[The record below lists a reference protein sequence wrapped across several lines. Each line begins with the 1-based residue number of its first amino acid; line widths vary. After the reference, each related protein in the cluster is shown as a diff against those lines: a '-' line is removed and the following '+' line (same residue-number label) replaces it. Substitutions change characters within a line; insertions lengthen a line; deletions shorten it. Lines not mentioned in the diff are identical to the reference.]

1 MSDVLRVGNAS
12 GFYGDRH
19 TAWQEM
25 LDGGEL
31 DVLTGDYLAEL
42 TMLILGRDRLRDPS
56 LGYARTFLR
65 QLEGC
70 LGTALDRGVRIVTN
84 AGGLNPAGLAAAIGA
99 LAERLGLTVRVG
111 YVEGDALPRPDA
123 LTANAYLGAY
133 GIAACLDGGADVV
146 VTGRVTDASLVV
158 GPAVARFGWGRDD
171 LDALAGATVAGHL
184 VECGAQVTGG
194 NFSFFTEL
202 PDGGNRP
209 GFPIAELH
217 RDGSCVITKPPGT
230 GGAVTVETVTAQLLY
245 EVGGPAY
252 LGPDVVTRLDTVAL
266 SADGPDRVRV
276 SGVRGTPP
284 PGTLKVG
291 VNNLGGF
298 RNSMTF
304 VLCGLDIPAKAALVR
319 GQIEE
324 AVGGEGLEFTLA
336 RTDHPDTGDTE
347 AASALLH
354 VHLRDGDRAR
364 AGRAFSAAAVEL
376 ALASYPGCTL
386 TTLPGDATPYGVF
399 TADAVPQDA
408 VPHVAVLPSGKRVPI
423 PPPARTDGSI
433 AAGPPDTPAVG
444 PPDGSA
450 AAGPPDTPPGAAGPA
465 GAADAAA
472 GARGGAGPARPG
484 APDRPTR
491 RAPLGELVGAR
502 SGDKGGDANLGV
514 WARTDA
520 TWSWLRD
527 WLTVARLRELLPE
540 TAPLTVERYELPNL
554 RAVNFVVRGL
564 LGQGVAASTRFDPQA
579 KALGELLR
587 SRIVDL
593 PAELS
598 PGPADPARHPTP
610 EEGR

>member
-1 MSDVLRVGNAS
+1 MSGVLRVGNAS
-12 GFYGDRH
+12 GFYGDRFS
-19 TAWQEM
+19 AWREM

-56 LGYARTFLR
+56 LGYAKTFLR

-70 LGTALDRGVRIVTN
+70 LGSALDRGVRIVTN
-84 AGGLNPAGLAAAIGA
+84 AGGLNPAGLAAAIGS
-99 LAERLGLTVRVG
+99 LADRLGLTVRVG
-111 YVEGDALPRPDA
+111 HVEGDALPRPDA

-146 VTGRVTDASLVV
+146 VTGRVSDASLVV
-158 GPAVARFGWGRDD
+158 GPAIARFGWGRDD

-202 PDGGNRP
+202 PDGGHRP
-209 GFPIAELH
+209 GFPVAELH
-217 RDGSCVITKPPGT
+217 PDGSCVITKHPGT

-252 LGPDVVTRLDTVAL
+252 LGPDVVTRLDTVEL

-319 GQIEE
+319 GQVEE
-324 AVGGEGLEFTLA
+324 AVGKEGLEFTLA
-336 RTDHPDTGDTE
+336 RTDHPDATDTE

-399 TADAVPQDA
+399 TADTVPQDA
-408 VPHVAVLPSGKRVPI
+408 VPHVAVLPSGERLPVPPPPRTAGTPDGPAPATNP
-423 PPPARTDGSI
+423 PPPASAD
-433 AAGPPDTPAVG
+433 P
-444 PPDGSA
+444 A
-450 AAGPPDTPPGAAGPA
+450 AADDRRGADPGRPAAPA
-465 GAADAAA
+465 
-472 GARGGAGPARPG
+472 
-484 APDRPTR
+484 DRPTR

-520 TWSWLRD
+520 TWSWLRG
-527 WLTVARLRELLPE
+527 WLTEARLRELLPE
-540 TAPLTVERYELPNL
+540 TAPLAVERYELPNL

-587 SRIVDL
+587 SRVVDL
-593 PAELS
+593 PADLA
-598 PGPADPARHPTP
+598 PGAAGTTIIR
-610 EEGR
+610 EEP

>member
-1 MSDVLRVGNAS
+1 MIRIGNAS
-12 GFYGDRH
+12 GFYGDRF
-19 TAWQEM
+19 TAWREM

-42 TMLILGRDRLRDPS
+42 TMLILARDRLRDPG
-56 LGYARTFLR
+56 LGYAKTFLR
-65 QLEGC
+65 QLETC

-84 AGGLNPAGLAAAIGA
+84 AGGLNPAGLAAAIEQ
-99 LAERLGLTVRVG
+99 LADRLGLVARVG
-111 YVEGDALPRPDA
+111 YVEGDTIRRPDA
-123 LTANAYLGAY
+123 LSANAYLGAF
-133 GIAACLDGGADVV
+133 GIAACLDAGADVV

-158 GPAVARFGWGRDD
+158 GPAIARYGWGRDD
-171 LDALAGATVAGHL
+171 LDELAGATVAGHL

-202 PDGGNRP
+202 PDGGHRP
-209 GFPIAELH
+209 GFPIVEVH
-217 RDGSCVITKPPGT
+217 PDGSSVLTKHPGT

-245 EVGGPAY
+245 EVGGPSY
-252 LGPDVVTRLDTVAL
+252 LGPDVVTALDTVAL
-266 SADGPDRVRV
+266 HADGPDRVRI

-284 PGTLKVG
+284 PPTLKVG

-304 VLCGLDIPAKAALVR
+304 VLCGLDIEAKAALVR

-324 AVGGEGLEFTLA
+324 TVGKDGLEFTLA
-336 RTDHPDTGDTE
+336 RTDHPDASDTE

-354 VHLRDGDRAR
+354 VHLRDGDKAR

-408 VPHVAVLPSGKRVPI
+408 VAHVAVLPGGERVPVA
-423 PPPARTDGSI
+423 PPIRTASTPPDES
-433 AAGPPDTPAVG
+433 AAGGEAPVG
-444 PPDGSA
+444 G
-450 AAGPPDTPPGAAGPA
+450 
-465 GAADAAA
+465 
-472 GARGGAGPARPG
+472 
-484 APDRPTR
+484 PTR
-491 RAPLGELVGAR
+491 RGALGEVAGAR

-520 TWSWLRD
+520 GYAWLRT
-527 WLTVARLRELLPE
+527 WLTVDRLAELLPE
-540 TAPLTVERYELPNL
+540 TAPLSVRRYELPNL
-554 RAVNFVVRGL
+554 RAVNFVVEGL
-564 LGQGVAASTRFDPQA
+564 LGAGVAASIRFDPQA

-587 SRIVDL
+587 ARIVDL
-593 PAELS
+593 PDGGA
-598 PGPADPARHPTP
+598 A
-610 EEGR
+610 

>member
-1 MSDVLRVGNAS
+1 MTALRIGNAS
-12 GFYGDRH
+12 GFYGDRLS
-19 TAWQEM
+19 AWREM

-42 TMLILGRDRLRDPS
+42 TMLILGRDRMRDPS
-56 LGYARTFLR
+56 LGYAKTFLR
-65 QLEGC
+65 QLEGT
-70 LGTALDRGVRIVTN
+70 LGTALERGVRLVTN

-99 LAERLGLTVRVG
+99 LADRLGLTVRVG
-111 YVEGDALPRPDA
+111 YVEGDALARPDA
-123 LTANAYLGAY
+123 LTANAYLGAF
-133 GIAACLDGGADVV
+133 GIAACLDAGADVV
-146 VTGRVTDASLVV
+146 VTGRVSDASLAV
-158 GPAVARFGWGRDD
+158 GPAISRFGWTRDD

-184 VECGAQVTGG
+184 IECGAQVTGG

-202 PDGGNRP
+202 PDGGHRP

-217 RDGSCVITKPPGT
+217 PDGSAVLTKHPGT

-252 LGPDVVTRLDTVAL
+252 LGPDVVTRLDTVELAQE
-266 SADGPDRVRV
+266 GPDRVRV

-319 GQIEE
+319 GQLEE
-324 AVGGEGLEFTLA
+324 AVGKEGLEFTLA
-336 RTDHPDTGDTE
+336 RTDHPDATDTE

-354 VHLRDGDRAR
+354 VHLRDGDKTR

-408 VPHVAVLPSGKRVPI
+408 VAHVAVLPDGTRVPI
-423 PPPARTDGSI
+423 APPTRTAAPPPYEPAT
-433 AAGPPDTPAVG
+433 GPE
-444 PPDGSA
+444 
-450 AAGPPDTPPGAAGPA
+450 PGTG
-465 GAADAAA
+465 
-472 GARGGAGPARPG
+472 
-484 APDRPTR
+484 PTR

-520 TWSWLRD
+520 TWAWLRG
-527 WLTVARLRELLPE
+527 WLTVARLAELLPE
-540 TAPLTVERYELPNL
+540 TAPLTVERHELPNL
-554 RAVNFVVRGL
+554 RAVNFVIRGL

-587 SRIVDL
+587 SRVVDL
-593 PAELS
+593 PADLTAEVPS
-598 PGPADPARHPTP
+598 
-610 EEGR
+610 